1 MCGMWKGGKAQRVS
15 GGKAGWERG
24 CGRQL
29 QRGLGEFPG
38 VRPLCRADAAS
49 PGLILSAAWQGLK
62 PKPRAAHPAQSGP
75 WGSVAHAVPVKAHSL
90 HGILFCPLPACR
102 PCPSGGLVTDPKR
115 RKDSIRATRPRDTA
129 SRPTD
134 PARAKVLFP
143 APLRTRL
150 ARQARMHACTHSPV
164 QRFATPWT
172 SSAGQI
178 VAYSLGQRIFP
189 MQASNSGLL
198 HCRRILYQ
206 LSYQGSPEHR
216 QAKFKAM
223 PPGDARLAGLGL
235 ILLPPAGHHPSPAP
249 RPSKGPVPA

>member
-49 PGLILSAAWQGLK
+49 PGLILSAAWQGLRS
-62 PKPRAAHPAQSGP
+62 KPRVAHPAQRGP
-75 WGSVAHAVPVKAHSL
+75 WGSVAHAVPMKAHSL

-115 RKDSIRATRPRDTA
+115 RKDSIRATHPRDMA
-129 SRPTD
+129 SRPID

-143 APLRTRL
+143 APHMPG
-150 ARQARMHACTHSPV
+150 QARTHARTHAC
-164 QRFATPWT
+164 A
-172 SSAGQI
+172 
-178 VAYSLGQRIFP
+178 
-189 MQASNSGLL
+189 
-198 HCRRILYQ
+198 
-206 LSYQGSPEHR
+206 HR
-216 QAKFKAM
+216 
-223 PPGDARLAGLGL
+223 
-235 ILLPPAGHHPSPAP
+235 S
-249 RPSKGPVPA
+249 V

>member
-1 MCGMWKGGKAQRVS
+1 M
-15 GGKAGWERG
+15 
-24 CGRQL
+24 
-29 QRGLGEFPG
+29 
-38 VRPLCRADAAS
+38 RPLCTADGPS
-49 PGLILSAAWQGLK
+49 PGLILSAAWQGLRS
-62 PKPRAAHPAQSGP
+62 KPRVAHPAQRGP
-75 WGSVAHAVPVKAHSL
+75 WGSVAHAVPMKAHSL
-90 HGILFCPLPACR
+90 HGILFRPLPACR

-178 VAYSLGQRIFP
+178 VAYSLGQWIFP
-189 MQASNSGLL
+189 TQASNRGLL

-235 ILLPPAGHHPSPAP
+235 ILLPPAGRPPSPAP